1 MQEDISSKLPAME
14 GAGVFLTLFAPAH
27 ADLGLVVL
35 SPPSHSLAPFIS
47 SPLPSI
53 PHFFLAGSW
62 LLLAS
67 TSASLPGLFL
77 ASSYAWAELQESQMY
92 SVFLPTPT
100 SPGMALEPD
109 VVG

>member
-27 ADLGLVVL
+27 ADLGLVL

-47 SPLPSI
+47 SPLLSI

-62 LLLAS
+62 LLPAS

-92 SVFLPTPT
+92 SVFLPIPT